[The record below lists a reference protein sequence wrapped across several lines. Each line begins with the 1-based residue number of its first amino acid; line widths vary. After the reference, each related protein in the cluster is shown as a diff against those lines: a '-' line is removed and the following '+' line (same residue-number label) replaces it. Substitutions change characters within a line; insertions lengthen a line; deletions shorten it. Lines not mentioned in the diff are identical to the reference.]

1 MKARTARP
9 LSALL
14 AFLIPVLAHAGTPDP
29 GIKPPTEDGLYLV
42 LSGGKLVKVPRL
54 TGKPCDVATAG
65 APAEVAKIPGREKF
79 TYVPVSV
86 LKDIPVVSSED
97 VQGAYMVTRDER
109 LEGLRNVISLKTYLD
124 GRKILTGAY
133 KDGCAEGEIG
143 DGDRGEYLVWS
154 AWGWPFDKVI
164 RATYVS
170 DTVSWLS
177 FESRLPLQKGETRPI
192 VGPKEEKIGS
202 FGIYVATNSASYP
215 FIPSERLAGFLADA
229 VAHGDELPPHVV
241 DLAGMMEKHLAEA
254 KGAKDPAAWD
264 VVASVYEKAG
274 LTKKAQMARS
284 HARRT
289 S

>member
-1 MKARTARP
+1 MRARLTV
-9 LSALL
+9 LICSLF
-14 AFLIPVLAHAGTPDP
+14 AFLSVPLAHAGTPDP
-29 GIKPPTEDGLYLV
+29 GIKPPAEDGLYLV
-42 LSGGKLVKVPRL
+42 LSGGRLVKVPRL

-97 VQGAYMVTRDER
+97 VQGAYMVTHDER
-109 LEGLRNVISLKTYLD
+109 LEGLRNFISLKTYLD

-143 DGDRGEYLVWS
+143 DGGRGEYLVWS
-154 AWGWPFDKVI
+154 AWGWPFDKVV

-241 DLAGMMEKHLAEA
+241 DLAGMLEKHLAEA

-274 LTKKAQMARS
+274 LSKKAQTARS